1 MALKR
6 VDERLSRLST
16 LVEKWNNSGNVP
28 RIERD
33 MALEELRR
41 IYDELLDYTPQ
52 QAETPVVETE
62 VPAVVEPKA
71 ETDETIEDRVETE
84 VEKSEEVVVPVV
96 VAPAVV
102 AAHEDVGDAFDDAL
116 DIDALLGLSG
126 DDSIEEAEAVLSAEE
141 PAEEA
146 VDEPIELAEPV
157 ELEPEVEETP
167 EPEVEEVVEEKTEAV
182 EEKVEVKAEESA
194 PERPIGGGLFDIDDI
209 PVRTKRGRK
218 MISLYDAPIK
228 TTAPVKETAPEPVE
242 EVVAVE
248 EPVAEPQPAPQ
259 PAPAP
264 MPAPAPAPMPAP
276 APAPREQEAPQRLGD
291 VIAKNVTTLAD
302 KMAEEQ
308 PTAAY
313 NRITDIRKAIG
324 LNDKFLM
331 IRDLFGGDANLYEDT
346 INHLNEYDDLDE
358 CMIFIVENFRWNPD
372 SEGAKLLVS
381 LLERK
386 LS

>member
-1 MALKR
+1 M
-6 VDERLSRLST
+6 
-16 LVEKWNNSGNVP
+16 VEKWNNSGNVP

-52 QAETPVVETE
+52 QAETPVVEAE
-62 VPAVVEPKA
+62 VSAVEEPEA
-71 ETDETIEDRVETE
+71 EADEEIEHSEE
-84 VEKSEEVVVPVV
+84 HEAEEVVEV
-96 VAPAVV
+96 VAPAVATAVV

-126 DDSIEEAEAVLSAEE
+126 EDSIEEAEA
-141 PAEEA
+141 EA
-146 VDEPIELAEPV
+146 N
-157 ELEPEVEETP
+157 
-167 EPEVEEVVEEKTEAV
+167 TEA
-182 EEKVEVKAEESA
+182 EAKPEESA
-194 PERPIGGGLFDIDDI
+194 TERPIGGGLFDIDDI
-209 PVRTKRGRK
+209 PVRTKSGRK

-228 TTAPVKETAPEPVE
+228 TSEPVKESASVPAE
-242 EVVAVE
+242 EVVMVE
-248 EPVAEPQPAPQ
+248 KVEVE

-264 MPAPAPAPMPAP
+264 MPAPAPQPTPAP
-276 APAPREQEAPQRLGD
+276 QPAPREEEAPQRLGD

-308 PTAAY
+308 PTAAF

-346 INHLNEYDDLDE
+346 INHLNEYDGLDE